1 MLLRRELRS
10 LLRMGDVGVLLAGSS
25 LVVALTLWAWGGDR
39 GDTAVIR
46 AAGRVIETAAL
57 TRAQTFSVTGPLGTT
72 QVEIQPGRARIARD
86 PSPRQL
92 CVKQGWLTQSGQA
105 ALCLPNQVS
114 LEIRG
119 HHATYDTLGY

>member
-1 MLLRRELRS
+1 MRLRA
-10 LLRMGDVGVLLAGSS
+10 GDLGVLLAGAG
-25 LVVALTLWAWGGDR
+25 LVAALTVFAWSGDR

-46 AAGRVIETAAL
+46 AAGQVIQTAAL
-57 TRAQTFSVTGPLGTT
+57 THAQRFSVTGPLGAT
-72 QVEIQPGRARIARD
+72 QIEIEPGRARIARD

-119 HHATYDTLGY
+119 RAPAYDTLGY

>member
-1 MLLRRELRS
+1 MLRA
-10 LLRMGDVGVLLAGSS
+10 GDIGVLLTGAGC
-25 LVVALTLWAWGGDR
+25 VVGLTMFAWGGER

-46 AAGRVIETAAL
+46 VAGQVMETASL
-57 TRAQTFSVTGPLGTT
+57 THAQQFSVSGPLGIT
-72 QVEIQPGRARIARD
+72 QIEIEPGRARIARD
-86 PSPRQL
+86 PSSRQL

-119 HHATYDTLGY
+119 QTTVYDTLGY

>member
-1 MLLRRELRS
+1 MLRA
-10 LLRMGDVGVLLAGSS
+10 GDLAVLAAGSGM
-25 LVVALTLWAWGGDR
+25 VIVLTWWSWLAPA

-46 AAGRVIETAAL
+46 AGGKIVETVAL
-57 TRAQTFSVTGPLGTT
+57 TQARRLSVAGPLGTT
-72 QVEIQPGRARIARD
+72 QIDIEPGRARVAAD

-92 CVKQGWLTQSGQA
+92 CVKQGWLSQAGEA

-119 HHATYDTLGY
+119 RTPSHDTRVY

>member
-1 MLLRRELRS
+1 MMMLRA
-10 LLRMGDVGVLLAGSS
+10 GDVGVLLAGTG
-25 LVVALTLWAWGGDR
+25 LVAALTVFAWGGGR

-46 AAGRVIETAAL
+46 AAGQIVQTTAL
-57 TRAQTFSVTGPLGTT
+57 THAQSFTVDGPLGTT
-72 QVEIQPGRARIARD
+72 RIEIEPGRARIARD

-119 HHATYDTLGY
+119 RTSAYDTLGY

>member
-1 MLLRRELRS
+1 MLRA
-10 LLRMGDVGVLLAGSS
+10 GDIGVLLAGGG
-25 LVVALTLWAWGGDR
+25 LVVALTVFAWGGDR

-46 AAGRVIETAAL
+46 AAGQVVKTTTL
-57 TRAQTFSVTGPLGTT
+57 THAQTFSVDGPLGTT
-72 QVEIQPGRARIARD
+72 QIEIEPGRARVARD

-119 HHATYDTLGY
+119 RTSAYDTLGY

>member
-1 MLLRRELRS
+1 MLRA
-10 LLRMGDVGVLLAGSS
+10 GDAGVLLAGAGA
-25 LVVALTLWAWGGDR
+25 VVALAWWSWLAPP

-46 AAGRVIETAAL
+46 AGGEVVETVAL
-57 TRAQTFSVTGPLGTT
+57 DRTHHLSVAGPLGTT
-72 QVEIQPGRARIARD
+72 QIEIEPGRARVAAD

-92 CVKQGWLTQSGQA
+92 CVKQGWLTQSGEA

-119 HHATYDTLGY
+119 RTSTHDTLGY

>member
-1 MLLRRELRS
+1 MAMLRA
-10 LLRMGDVGVLLAGSS
+10 GDVGVLLAGGG
-25 LVVALTLWAWGGDR
+25 LVIGLSMFAWGGHS

-46 AAGRVIETAAL
+46 AAGQVVKTTPL
-57 TRAQTFSVTGPLGTT
+57 THAQTFSVDGPLGTT
-72 QVEIQPGRARIARD
+72 QIEIEPGRARVTAD

-92 CVKQGWLTQSGQA
+92 CVKQGWLTQAGQA

-119 HHATYDTLGY
+119 RTSVYDTLGY

>member
-1 MLLRRELRS
+1 MTGFMGTS
-10 LLRMGDVGVLLAGSS
+10 LLRVGDAGVLLAGAG
-25 LVVALTLWAWGGDR
+25 LVVALTVYAWGGEH
-39 GDTAVIR
+39 GETAVIR
-46 AAGRVIETAAL
+46 AAGQVVGRAPLV
-57 TRAQTFSVTGPLGTT
+57 RAQRFSIQGPLGTT
-72 QVEIQPGRARIARD
+72 QIEIEPGRARIARD

-119 HHATYDTLGY
+119 RTSTYDTLGY

>member
-1 MLLRRELRS
+1 MLLRA
-10 LLRMGDVGVLLAGSS
+10 GDAAVLLAGAG
-25 LVVALTLWAWGGDR
+25 LVVALTLYAWGGAQ

-46 AAGRVIETAAL
+46 AAGQIVETASL
-57 TRAQTFSVTGPLGTT
+57 TRARMLAVDGPLGTT
-72 QVEIQPGRARIARD
+72 RIEIQPGRARIARD

-119 HHATYDTLGY
+119 RTSAYDTLGY

>member
-1 MLLRRELRS
+1 MTMKILRA
-10 LLRMGDVGVLLAGSS
+10 GDMGVLLVGTG
-25 LVVALTLWAWGGDR
+25 LVAALTVYAWGGDR

-46 AAGRVIETAAL
+46 AAGQVVKTAPL
-57 TRAQTFSVTGPLGTT
+57 THAQSVSVDGPLGTT
-72 QVEIQPGRARIARD
+72 WIEIEPGRARVAAD

-92 CVKQGWLTQSGQA
+92 CVKQGWLTLSGQA

-119 HHATYDTLGY
+119 RAPAYDTLGY

>member
-1 MLLRRELRS
+1 MLLRS
-10 LLRMGDVGVLLAGSS
+10 GDVGVLLAGAGV
-25 LVVALTLWAWGGDR
+25 VVALTVFSWGGDR

-46 AAGRVIETAAL
+46 AAGQVIETASL
-57 TRAQTFSVTGPLGTT
+57 THAQRFDVNGPLGTT
-72 QVEIQPGRARIARD
+72 RIEIEPGRARIARD

-119 HHATYDTLGY
+119 GTARYDTLGY

>member
-1 MLLRRELRS
+1 
-10 LLRMGDVGVLLAGSS
+10 
-25 LVVALTLWAWGGDR
+25 VVETTALTHAQSI
-39 GDTAVIR
+39 AVD
-46 AAGRVIETAAL
+46 
-57 TRAQTFSVTGPLGTT
+57 GPLGTT
-72 QVEIQPGRARIARD
+72 RIEIEPGRARVAAD

-119 HHATYDTLGY
+119 HASAYDTLGY

>member
-1 MLLRRELRS
+1 MLLRA
-10 LLRMGDVGVLLAGSS
+10 GDLGVLLAGAGLVAS
-25 LVVALTLWAWGGDR
+25 LTVFAWSGDR

-46 AAGRVIETAAL
+46 AAGQVIQTAAL
-57 TRAQTFSVTGPLGTT
+57 THAQRFSVSGPLGAT
-72 QVEIQPGRARIARD
+72 QIEIEPGRARIARD

-119 HHATYDTLGY
+119 RTPAYDTLGY

>member
-1 MLLRRELRS
+1 MLRA
-10 LLRMGDVGVLLAGSS
+10 GDVGILLAGTG
-25 LVVALTLWAWGGDR
+25 LVAVLTGWAWSGDR
-39 GDTAVIR
+39 GDSVVIR
-46 AAGRVIETAAL
+46 AAGRIVKTVPL
-57 TRAQTFSVTGPLGTT
+57 THAQTFSVDGPLGAT
-72 QVEIQPGRARIARD
+72 QIAIEPGRARIVAD

-119 HHATYDTLGY
+119 RGAVYDTLGY

>member
-1 MLLRRELRS
+1 MATLQA
-10 LLRMGDVGVLLAGSS
+10 GDVGVLLAGGGIV
-25 LVVALTLWAWGGDR
+25 LALTAWAWGGDR
-39 GDTAVIR
+39 GDTVVIR
-46 AAGRVIETAAL
+46 AAGKVVETASLAR
-57 TRAQTFSVTGPLGTT
+57 TRSVTVSGPLGMT
-72 QVEIQPGRARIARD
+72 QIEIEPGRARIARD

-119 HHATYDTLGY
+119 RTNAYDTLGY

>member
-1 MLLRRELRS
+1 MPLSPMDGIRP
-10 LLRMGDVGVLLAGSS
+10 GDIGVLLTGAG
-25 LVVALTLWAWGGDR
+25 LVVALTLWAWGGGQ
-39 GDTAVIR
+39 GDTVIIR
-46 AAGRVIETAAL
+46 AAGQVIETTSL
-57 TRAQTFSVTGPLGTT
+57 SHSQHLNVDGPLGVTRI
-72 QVEIQPGRARIARD
+72 EIEPGRARVAAD

-119 HHATYDTLGY
+119 HGSAYDTLGY

>member
-1 MLLRRELRS
+1 MLLSPKDGIRS
-10 LLRMGDVGVLLAGSS
+10 GDIGVLLAGAV
-25 LVVALTLWAWGGDR
+25 LVVALTMWAWGGGQ
-39 GDTAVIR
+39 GDTVIIR
-46 AAGRVIETAAL
+46 AAGQVIETTSL
-57 TRAQTFSVTGPLGTT
+57 THPQRLNVNGPLGVTRI
-72 QVEIQPGRARIARD
+72 EIEPGRARVAAD

-119 HHATYDTLGY
+119 HSNAYDTLGY

>member
-1 MLLRRELRS
+1 MLRA
-10 LLRMGDVGVLLAGSS
+10 GDAGVLLAGAGT
-25 LVVALTLWAWGGDR
+25 VVALAWWSWSGPA

-46 AAGRVIETAAL
+46 AGGQVVETVAL
-57 TRAQTFSVTGPLGTT
+57 TRPHSLSVAGPLGTT
-72 QVEIQPGRARIARD
+72 RIEIEPGRARVAAD

-119 HHATYDTLGY
+119 RNAPHDTLGY

>member
-1 MLLRRELRS
+1 MLLRT
-10 LLRMGDVGVLLAGSS
+10 GDVGVLLAGGG
-25 LVVALTLWAWGGDR
+25 LVVALTFWAWNGSQ

-46 AAGRVIETAAL
+46 AAGRVVETASLARPRIL
-57 TRAQTFSVTGPLGTT
+57 TVDGPLGTT
-72 QVEIQPGRARIARD
+72 QIEIQPGRARVARD

-114 LEIRG
+114 LEIHGRSP
-119 HHATYDTLGY
+119 AYDTLGY

>member
-1 MLLRRELRS
+1 MMESLRA
-10 LLRMGDVGVLLAGSS
+10 GDVGVLLAGGG
-25 LVVALTLWAWGGDR
+25 LVVTLTVWAWGGDR
-39 GDTAVIR
+39 GDTVVIR
-46 AAGRVIETAAL
+46 AAGKVVETTSLAR
-57 TRAQTFSVTGPLGTT
+57 TRTVAVNGPLGTT
-72 QVEIQPGRARIARD
+72 HIEIEPGRARIARD

-119 HHATYDTLGY
+119 RTTAYDTLGY

>member
-1 MLLRRELRS
+1 MLRA
-10 LLRMGDVGVLLAGSS
+10 GDIGILVAGGAA
-25 LVVALTLWAWGGDR
+25 VATLTLWAWSGDR

-46 AAGRVIETAAL
+46 AAGHVVQTAAL
-57 TRAQTFSVTGPLGTT
+57 THPQRFAIDGPLGTT
-72 QVEIQPGRARIARD
+72 RIEIEPGRARVAAD

-92 CVKQGWLTQSGQA
+92 CVKQGWLTLSGQA

-119 HHATYDTLGY
+119 RAPAYDTLGY

>member
-1 MLLRRELRS
+1 MLRA
-10 LLRMGDVGVLLAGSS
+10 GDVGVLLAGAGA
-25 LVVALTLWAWGGDR
+25 VVMLTLWAWGGER

-46 AAGRVIETAAL
+46 AAGQIVQTAAL
-57 TRAQTFSVTGPLGTT
+57 THAQAFAVAGPLGTT
-72 QVEIQPGRARIARD
+72 RIEIEPGRARIARD

-119 HHATYDTLGY
+119 RAAPHDTLAY

>member
-1 MLLRRELRS
+1 MTLLRA
-10 LLRMGDVGVLLAGSS
+10 GDVGVLLAGGG
-25 LVVALTLWAWGGDR
+25 LVVTLMVWAWGGSR

-46 AAGRVIETAAL
+46 AAGRVVETSSLAHARL
-57 TRAQTFSVTGPLGTT
+57 FAVNGPLGTM
-72 QVEIQPGRARIARD
+72 QIEIQPGRARIARD

-119 HHATYDTLGY
+119 RTTAYDTLGY